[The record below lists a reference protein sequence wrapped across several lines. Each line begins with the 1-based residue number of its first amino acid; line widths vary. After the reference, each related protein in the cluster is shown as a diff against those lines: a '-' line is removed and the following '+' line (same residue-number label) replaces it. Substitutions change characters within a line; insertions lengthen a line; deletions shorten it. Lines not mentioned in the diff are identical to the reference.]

1 MQKEP
6 VTRKSIFRKLAI
18 FLAILGPGIITGS
31 VDNDA
36 GGITT
41 YSLAGAIY
49 GYGLIWTL
57 IPSFIVLVIIQEMNA
72 RMGIVT
78 GKGLADLIR
87 ENAGVKVT
95 FFIFLGL
102 LFSGIGNTTTEFAGV
117 AGSMEVFGV
126 SKYISVP
133 VVAVLV
139 WVLVVKGTY
148 KIAERIFLIFS
159 VSLLTYVVSAIMA
172 KPDWSAIGSSIIRPK
187 MEISTQSLAMVI
199 GLVGT
204 TIAPWMQFYMQSSV
218 IEKGLKIQN
227 YSYTVAD
234 IVVGCIVTVVV
245 AFFIMVACASTLHP
259 AGIEINEA
267 KDAALSLKPLAGNLA
282 SQVFAFGLFIASIFS
297 ATILPLATAFFV
309 CEAFGFEAGIDK
321 EWDEAKEFYILYTG
335 ILVISAIV
343 ILIPGAPLIKIS
355 LWSQVINGILL
366 PVVLISMMI
375 LINKKKIMGIY
386 TNKTSANVIGVRFS
400 SWYAFRLRFL
410 SCRFSTGEKARNSLY
425 LCFKRLGWVFT
436 SIRKEY
442 HMKCERHPW
451 HSINPGPEAPQ
462 FVRSIIEIPKGSKGK
477 YELDKESG
485 LLRLDRVLFSSVH
498 YPANYGFI
506 PQTYCDDHDPLD
518 ILVICSIDVFA
529 MSIIEAKVIGAM
541 EMVDSEER
549 DDKIIAVARND
560 MSVNYINDI
569 SELPPHTLVELKRF
583 FEDYKQLE
591 HKNVIVDQFMGREKA
606 YEIILEGM
614 KLYNENREKLIR
626 SH

>member
-1 MQKEP
+1 MPREKF
-6 VTRKSIFRKLAI
+6 SFRKYFRQLAI

-57 IPSFIVLVIIQEMNA
+57 IPSFIVLVVIQEMNA

-87 ENAGVKVT
+87 ENAGIKIT

-133 VVAVLV
+133 VVALLV
-139 WVLVVKGTY
+139 WLLVVKGTY

-159 VSLLTYVVSAIMA
+159 VSLLTYIVSAVMG
-172 KPDWSAIGSSIIRPK
+172 KPDWSDIGASIVHPK
-187 MEISTQSLAMVI
+187 MEFSSQSLAMVI

-227 YSYTVAD
+227 YGYTVVD

-259 AGIEINEA
+259 NGIQINEA

-335 ILVISAIV
+335 LLVISALI

-366 PVVLISMMI
+366 PVVLVSMMI
-375 LINKKKIMGIY
+375 LINKKRIMG
-386 TNKTSANVIGVRFS
+386 T
-400 SWYAFRLRFL
+400 
-410 SCRFSTGEKARNSLY
+410 
-425 LCFKRLGWVFT
+425 
-436 SIRKEY
+436 
-442 HMKCERHPW
+442 
-451 HSINPGPEAPQ
+451 
-462 FVRSIIEIPKGSKGK
+462 
-477 YELDKESG
+477 
-485 LLRLDRVLFSSVH
+485 
-498 YPANYGFI
+498 
-506 PQTYCDDHDPLD
+506 
-518 ILVICSIDVFA
+518 
-529 MSIIEAKVIGAM
+529 
-541 EMVDSEER
+541 
-549 DDKIIAVARND
+549 
-560 MSVNYINDI
+560 YINGTAKNI
-569 SELPPHTLVELKRF
+569 IGWSAVVVLICLSATLLVLPLLK
-583 FEDYKQLE
+583 K
-591 HKNVIVDQFMGREKA
+591 
-606 YEIILEGM
+606 
-614 KLYNENREKLIR
+614 
-626 SH
+626 